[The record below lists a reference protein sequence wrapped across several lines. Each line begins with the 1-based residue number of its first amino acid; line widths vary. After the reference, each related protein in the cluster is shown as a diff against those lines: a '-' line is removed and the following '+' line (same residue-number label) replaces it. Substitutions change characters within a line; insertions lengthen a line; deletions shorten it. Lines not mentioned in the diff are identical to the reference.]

1 MNFATRS
8 HEDAQAHSNRQMEAT
23 GLFYCGLALEQLAR
37 WHEAADAYQK
47 AMQLYADLALEP
59 ALADAQ
65 AGLARVALVQNDWRT
80 AQRWVEE
87 ILVNL
92 PLDAST
98 MNDVTVGQD
107 EPFLIYLTCH
117 QLLRVTGDLRAE
129 ALLKAGVEQLWRYA
143 DAIADDTLRT
153 KFLEAVLSHR
163 TLYQA
168 QSVAIGLHV
177 LNSVTKGD
185 EMATALN

>member
-1 MNFATRS
+1 
-8 HEDAQAHSNRQMEAT
+8 
-23 GLFYCGLALEQLAR
+23 
-37 WHEAADAYQK
+37 
-47 AMQLYADLALEP
+47 MQLYADLALEP